1 MSHLYLPA
9 EHNDT
14 DLALA
19 SAVAEAIDCNE
30 LFVAWTH
37 ETGVAAPPVVKT
49 FLRERPE
56 PELRN
61 PFAEALSEIAAAF
74 GALLSLIFSR
84 RPQQPA
90 EANPP
95 VRASKSEL
103 EGAA

>member
-19 SAVAEAIDCNE
+19 SAVAEAIESNE

-49 FLRERPE
+49 FLRERAD

-84 RPQQPA
+84 RPHQPT

>member
-19 SAVAEAIDCNE
+19 SAVAEAIESNE

-49 FLRERPE
+49 FLRERAD

-84 RPQQPA
+84 RPRQPA

>member
-9 EHNDT
+9 EHSDT

-19 SAVAEAIDCNE
+19 SAVAEAIDSNE
-30 LFVAWTH
+30 LFVAWTC
-37 ETGVAAPPVVKT
+37 ETGVAAPPVVKA
-49 FLRERPE
+49 FMRQRPE
-56 PELRN
+56 PALRN

-74 GALLSLIFSR
+74 GALMSLIFFR
-84 RPQQPA
+84 RPHEAA
-90 EANPP
+90 EANEP

>member
-19 SAVAEAIDCNE
+19 SAVAEAIESNE
-30 LFVAWTH
+30 LFVAWTYD
-37 ETGVAAPPVVKT
+37 TGTAAPPVVKA
-49 FLRERPE
+49 FLRQGPE
-56 PELRN
+56 PAVRN
-61 PFAEALSEIAAAF
+61 PFAEALSEIAAAI
-74 GALLSLIFSR
+74 GTLMSLIFFR
-84 RPQQPA
+84 RPQQRA

>member
-9 EHNDT
+9 EHTDT

-19 SAVAEAIDCNE
+19 SAVAEAVDSNE
-30 LFVAWTH
+30 LFVAWTCDGG
-37 ETGVAAPPVVKT
+37 TAAAPVVKAL
-49 FLRERPE
+49 LRPRPE

-61 PFAEALSEIAAAF
+61 PVAEALSEIAAAF
-74 GALLSLIFSR
+74 SAFVQLFR

-95 VRASKSEL
+95 VRASQSEL
-103 EGAA
+103 ENA